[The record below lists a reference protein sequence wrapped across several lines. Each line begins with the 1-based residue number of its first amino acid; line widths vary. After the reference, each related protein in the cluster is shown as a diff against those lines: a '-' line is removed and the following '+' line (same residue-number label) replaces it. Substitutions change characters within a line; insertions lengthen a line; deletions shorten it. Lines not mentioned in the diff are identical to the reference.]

1 MQTHESI
8 LVPDRVLILVM
19 NLLLVIL
26 ADRNHKYFGFA
37 LSL

>member
-1 MQTHESI
+1 MQTHKPI
-8 LVPDRVLILVM
+8 FVPDCVLILVM